1 MTFDFKSY
9 LERLDPAYRYQ
20 IDRLT
25 GGVIN
30 FTVRA
35 TKIALKD
42 SDEAVEQASR
52 TSSGLDLQRGAFP
65 GHQSLILKHATSHIA
80 EVGEGSH
87 IPQTRQVSYIVSFPA
102 WARR

>member
-9 LERLDPAYRYQ
+9 LERLDPAYTYQ
-20 IDRLT
+20 VDQLT

-35 TKIALKD
+35 SKAALAD
-42 SDEAVEQASR
+42 SAAAAAASE
-52 TSSGLDLQRGAFP
+52 TPTAGSDSNLSIGAFP
-65 GHQSLILKHATSHIA
+65 GHKSLILKHATSHIA

-87 IPQTRQVSYIVSFPA
+87 IPQTRQVC
-102 WARR
+102 